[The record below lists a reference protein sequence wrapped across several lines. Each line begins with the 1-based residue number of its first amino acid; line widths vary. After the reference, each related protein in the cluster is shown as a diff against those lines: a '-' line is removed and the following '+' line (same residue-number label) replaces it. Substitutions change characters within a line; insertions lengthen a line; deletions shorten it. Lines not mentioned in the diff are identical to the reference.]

1 MIIQGLVVSI
11 HLKENLPVDNIN
23 YLLMTCNFMEQI
35 KTLDNCFVKLI
46 LMPTSRIILTTLRNL
61 KAITNLSLLLL

>member
-23 YLLMTCNFMEQI
+23 YLLMTYNFMEQI

-61 KAITNLSLLLL
+61 KSITYLSLLLL

>member
-23 YLLMTCNFMEQI
+23 YLLMIYNFMEQI

-61 KAITNLSLLLL
+61 KSITYLSLLLL

>member
-23 YLLMTCNFMEQI
+23 YLLMTYNFIEQI

-61 KAITNLSLLLL
+61 KSITYLSLLLL